1 MESLLRQLLKKAES
15 GGGEAWLQ
23 RWAKNRGQWRSSED
37 SGAPCPDLPAQR
49 DLVVLEVRERRSYS
63 RRERRNKPPV
73 RCREEKARREVEP
86 QSSEGSMSAPFMEDG
101 MNRQEGLKRQAPS
114 PPPAPTGQ
122 R

>member
-1 MESLLRQLLKKAES
+1 MATAL
-15 GGGEAWLQ
+15 GEEQGPVEKL
-23 RWAKNRGQWRSSED
+23 GSPED